1 MRPVSRYLPAQV
13 GLLGLG
19 LALSLRAETVIATFD
34 DFFALDGRFA
44 SWGNATIVA
53 TETNYSIT
61 ATCFGS
67 GYKDISVDASG
78 ETTVQVIVTLDGPPE
93 ADGHLGPIVS
103 LVDADGTFYN
113 YAWYGQTRG
122 RHVLTMDVNQP
133 TFISSQGTVPG
144 LDLAR
149 LDFFHLQ
156 LDPGFYG
163 CNGPYTVTWEDFRL
177 IGAPG
182 LRIKGWEFD
191 PATSRITLTWDSK
204 PGKLYTL
211 EYTTDL
217 DTPFTPIVSDIYAEG
232 TEVTYSLSLPGY
244 DRLWFRVMQQP

>member
-1 MRPVSRYLPAQV
+1 MRNRFFLVSLLAAALDLAAARPA
-13 GLLGLG
+13 
-19 LALSLRAETVIATFD
+19 RAETVIATFD
-34 DFFALDGRFA
+34 DFFALDGLFA
-44 SWGNATIVA
+44 WADATIVA

-61 ATCFGS
+61 DVCYGS
-67 GYKDISVDASG
+67 GYKDINVDASG

-133 TFISSQGTVPG
+133 TFVSGEGSVPG
-144 LDLAR
+144 LDLAH

-156 LDPGFYG
+156 LDPGFFG
-163 CNGPYTVTWEDFRL
+163 CRGAYTVTWEDFRL

-182 LRIKGWEFD
+182 LRIKAWAYD
-191 PATSRITLTWDSK
+191 PATGQITLTWDSK
-204 PGKLYTL
+204 AGKLYTV

-217 DTPFTPIVSDIYAEG
+217 GTPFAPLVSDIYAEG
-232 TEVTYSLSLPGY
+232 SEVTYSISLPGF
-244 DRLWFRVMQQP
+244 DMLWFRIAQQP